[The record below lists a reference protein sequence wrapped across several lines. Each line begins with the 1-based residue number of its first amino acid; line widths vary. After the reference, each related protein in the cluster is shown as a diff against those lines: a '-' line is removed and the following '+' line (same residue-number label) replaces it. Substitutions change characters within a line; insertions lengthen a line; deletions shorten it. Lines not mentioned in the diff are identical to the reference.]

1 MNMYDTE
8 DTVVAGK
15 IRFVYGVQQ
24 FRIEIRNPDYNFSV
38 TFFSR
43 RNERRYYTKRKCV
56 FIHRLNW
63 FFICHN
69 FHTFRE
75 FI

>member
-15 IRFVYGVQQ
+15 TRFVYGVQQ

-38 TFFSR
+38 TFFLGEMR
-43 RNERRYYTKRKCV
+43 DDIIQNENVSLFTDLIGFSFV
-56 FIHRLNW
+56 IIL
-63 FFICHN
+63 
-69 FHTFRE
+69 
-75 FI
+75 